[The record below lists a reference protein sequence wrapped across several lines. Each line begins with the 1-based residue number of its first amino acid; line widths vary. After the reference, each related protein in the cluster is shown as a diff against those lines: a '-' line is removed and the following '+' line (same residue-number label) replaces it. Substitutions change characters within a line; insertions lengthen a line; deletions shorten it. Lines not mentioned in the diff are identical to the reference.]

1 MIIAPFIVLLA
12 SFFRA
17 ITGFGFSLIA
27 TPLLLFVFDSKS
39 VVVINIILAI
49 LTGILLLFR
58 TRYHIDVRRMLFMCG
73 GSVFGVPIGAHLLS
87 RLDPTIIKLIIAVLI
102 IPFSIVMLLGHSH
115 QFKRDSLGCGISG
128 FVSGLVGSST
138 TFGGPPVVIFLLN
151 QGLVRER
158 FVGTI
163 TAFFLFVGVAS
174 VSAFSAMGMVT
185 IALLIKVA
193 ILLPA
198 AILGFYIGIKVLPKI
213 NATLFRRIA
222 ASIVSLAALVI
233 IVTFLVELI

>member
-1 MIIAPFIVLLA
+1 
-12 SFFRA
+12 
-17 ITGFGFSLIA
+17 
-27 TPLLLFVFDSKS
+27 
-39 VVVINIILAI
+39 
-49 LTGILLLFR
+49 
-58 TRYHIDVRRMLFMCG
+58 MLFMCG
-73 GSVFGVPIGAHLLS
+73 GSVFGVPIGAYLLS
-87 RLDPTIIKLIIAVLI
+87 SLDPTIIKLIIAVLI

-185 IALLIKVA
+185 IDLLIKVA
-193 ILLPA
+193 ILLPTA
-198 AILGFYIGIKVLPKI
+198 VLGFYIGIKVLPKI